1 MISLGFPHGALVV
14 YGAFLVMSLARIWLN
29 RPAARPSIGSYALG
43 AGLTLAV
50 VLGLALGGIDM
61 IAQAA
66 MGRADLVFGVEA
78 LALLPAAWL
87 TWSLLRRAF
96 PWPLRM
102 EAE

>member
-14 YGAFLVMSLARIWLN
+14 YGAFLLLALARIWLN
-29 RPAARPSIGSYALG
+29 RPSARPSMGAYALG

-50 VLGLALGGIDM
+50 VLGLALGLVDM

-66 MGRADLVFGVEA
+66 MGRADWIFAVELLA
-78 LALLPAAWL
+78 LAPAAWL
-87 TWSLLRRAF
+87 TWAALRRAF
-96 PWPLRM
+96 SWPLHL